1 MNTNKRIEI
10 YDDDCEYLLLNA
22 YKGEICQR
30 SNNSFVL
37 SVSQPLKSVFDPN
50 WAYESEATPSVI
62 IDSSPFGTFI
72 RVTPDNKNTKN
83 KRFDFSP
90 EVYKSEVEDN
100 NDAYY
105 TTPTK
110 YFSDNK

>member
-1 MNTNKRIEI
+1 MNINKRIEI

-50 WAYESEATPSVI
+50 
-62 IDSSPFGTFI
+62 
-72 RVTPDNKNTKN
+72 
-83 KRFDFSP
+83 
-90 EVYKSEVEDN
+90 
-100 NDAYY
+100 
-105 TTPTK
+105 
-110 YFSDNK
+110 